1 MRALVIGYGSIGERH
16 ARLLQD
22 LNIDTGVVSQRA
34 VRFPTAYSDI
44 FKALELFEPQY
55 IIIANKTSKHFDML
69 NELTNQQWKGKL
81 LIEKPLFHKSYN
93 STFREIG
100 NDIYV
105 GYNLR
110 FHPILQKL
118 KHDLEDQKIISVI
131 AYTGQYLPS
140 WRPARNYK
148 LSYSSNI
155 EEGGG
160 VLRDLSHELDYLTW
174 MFGPW
179 KRLCSIGGHYS
190 SLDING
196 DDTFGIT
203 METSQCPL
211 IQVQINYLDRYGRRE
226 LIVVT
231 DEHTYKA
238 DLVGGRYQCDDQ
250 IFEITVE
257 RDFTY
262 IEQHKAILSDDRT
275 YLCSFEEGVEVMR
288 LIEAVE
294 VSAQSKGWVENE

>member
-16 ARLLQD
+16 ARLLQN
-22 LNIDTGVVSQRA
+22 LNIDTGVLSQRA

-44 FKALELFEPQY
+44 SKALELFEPEY
-55 IIIANKTSKHFDML
+55 IIIANKTSKHFDIL
-69 NELTNQQWKGKL
+69 NELKNQQWKGKVL
-81 LIEKPLFHKSYN
+81 VEKPLFHRSYN
-93 STFREIG
+93 SAFREIG
-100 NDIYV
+100 TDIYV

-118 KHDLEDQKIISVI
+118 RQDLENQKIISVI

-140 WRPARNYK
+140 WRPARDYK

-174 MFGPW
+174 MFGSW

-196 DDTFGIT
+196 EDTFGIT

-211 IQVQINYLDRYGRRE
+211 LQVQINYLDRHGRRE

-231 DEHTYKA
+231 DEHTFKV
-238 DLVGGRYQCDDQ
+238 DLVNGKYQCDDQ
-250 IFEITVE
+250 IINIKVE

-262 IEQHKAILSDDRT
+262 IEQHKAILSSNRT
-275 YLCSFEEGVEVMR
+275 YLCSYEEGVEVMR
-288 LIEAVE
+288 LIEAIE
-294 VSAQSKGWVENE
+294 ISAQSKGWVENE

>member
-16 ARLLQD
+16 ARLLQN
-22 LNIDTGVVSQRA
+22 LNIDTGVVSERA

-44 FKALELFEPQY
+44 SKALELFNPEY
-55 IIIANKTSKHFDML
+55 IIIANKTSRHFDVL
-69 NELTNQQWKGKL
+69 NELLNQRWKGKVL
-81 LIEKPLFHKSYN
+81 VEKPLFHRSYKSN
-93 STFREIG
+93 SSNIG

-110 FHPILQKL
+110 FHPILQRL
-118 KHDLEDQKIISVI
+118 KQDIENEKVISVM
-131 AYTGQYLPS
+131 AYTGQYLPT
-140 WRPARNYK
+140 WRPARDYK

-174 MFGPW
+174 IFGKW
-179 KRLCSIGGHYS
+179 TRLCSIGGHYS
-190 SLDING
+190 SLEITGEDS
-196 DDTFGIT
+196 FGVT
-203 METSQCPL
+203 METSKCPL
-211 IQVQINYLDRYGRRE
+211 IQLQINYLDRLGRRE

-238 DLVGGRYQCDDQ
+238 DLVNGKYHYDDQ
-250 IFEITVE
+250 SFDMRVD

-262 IEQHKAILSDDRT
+262 IEQHKAVLNDSHT
-275 YLCSFEEGVEVMR
+275 YLCSYEEGVEVLR
-288 LIEAVE
+288 LIEAIE
-294 VSAQSKGWVENE
+294 ASSLIKGWVENE